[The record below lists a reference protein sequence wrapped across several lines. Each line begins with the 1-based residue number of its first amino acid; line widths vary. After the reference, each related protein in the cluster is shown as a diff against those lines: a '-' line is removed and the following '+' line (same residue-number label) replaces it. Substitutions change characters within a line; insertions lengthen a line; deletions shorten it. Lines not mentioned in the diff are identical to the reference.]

1 MKIDVDTSLNYSNK
15 YSKIY
20 INYLFTNLG
29 KILIKPQQWKEQ
41 LSKFKTNLALFKLTK
56 TKRYTPAHTNVFT
69 KDFEIADSISF
80 VWTYRDIFEKQ
91 IYKFKTDNQTPLIID
106 CGANI
111 GLSILY
117 FKQLYPDSHI
127 IAFEPDSKIF
137 EILKKNV
144 NNFGFHNIEIIKKA
158 VWSSQT
164 VLEFISEGADA
175 GRVAHTESE
184 ENNYQVSTVRLR
196 DYLDKPIDLLKIDIE
211 GAEIEVIK
219 DCYDL
224 FFNVKN
230 LFVEYHSFVDCP
242 QHLDT
247 LLKLL
252 KESGFRIY
260 IQETNSNTQPFLRRN
275 INLGMDML
283 LNIFAFRE

>member
-20 INYLFTNLG
+20 INYLFANLG

-56 TKRYTPAHTNVFT
+56 TKRYTQVHTNVFR
-69 KDFEIADSISF
+69 KDFEVADSISF

-91 IYKFKTDNQTPLIID
+91 IYKFKSDNQSPLIID

-111 GLSILY
+111 GLSVLY

-158 VWSSQT
+158 VWSSET

-175 GRVAHTESE
+175 GRVAHSESE
-184 ENNYQVSTVRLR
+184 KNNYQVSTVRLR
-196 DYLDKPIDLLKIDIE
+196 DYLDKSIDLLKIDIE

-252 KESGFRIY
+252 RESGFRIY